1 MEQNNTKSLYEN
13 DSELLKQLMD
23 HIPYSVFF
31 KDKESRFI
39 KINRE
44 CAVKFGFD
52 NPEEAVGKT
61 DFDFFG
67 KEHAQRAFE
76 DEQQIIK
83 TGKAVTD
90 QLEKETPKKDSNETH
105 WALTSKFPLTD
116 QQGNIIGTFGIT
128 RDVTDRIKAEL
139 ALKKSELKYRS
150 IFENIQDVIYRTD
163 REGIITEISPSIEK
177 YSGYKKDQLIGSPVS
192 NFYYYPEDR
201 EKLIKKLRKNGEVS
215 DFEIRLKTIDD
226 KLVYTSVNSYIL
238 RDEEGNITGV
248 EGIMRDITDRKLAD
262 RKLKETYNFFDQILS
277 NTSEGIYV
285 CDTDLTYTF
294 WNKSMEHITGLK
306 ADEVL
311 GKSPDEIFPH
321 IKKNELNN
329 YYRAALEGESL
340 KSDDYFYKVPQ
351 TGKSGW
357 VHAYYV
363 PLRDEDDKISGILV
377 TIVDITLRKKAEQ
390 KLRESDETLNKLSE
404 QIPGTIYQFQR
415 FEDGRTRFLF
425 VSSGFKNL
433 YELDPDEVLDDA
445 NPAFD
450 RVVNSDYNKLIQSI
464 NRSFQTLNDWVM
476 EYRVEL
482 PKKGLRWLR
491 GIARPEKHKDG
502 SVIWHGFISDITE
515 EKQKENE
522 LHRTL
527 DIVSDQNKRLVNFA
541 HIVSHNLR
549 NHAGNFTMLLSLL
562 ENDPSDEERD
572 ELLGYMQTA
581 SDRLNETIKD
591 LNEIVDQ
598 QAEPD
603 KGVKQL
609 KFKSVIGKIKEILST
624 EIISSKVTFKENIPA
639 DLSISY
645 NPAYLESILLNLIS
659 NAIKYRHPERNPEV
673 QIDAKETKNGI
684 QFTISDN
691 GQGIDLEK
699 YGNQLFGM
707 YKTFHKNDNS
717 KGIGLYI
724 TKNQI
729 ESFGGSINVESEP
742 GKGTTFHINLISANH
757 SNSEKS

>member
-1 MEQNNTKSLYEN
+1 MEQNELNSLYGK

-52 NPEEAVGKT
+52 NPEEVVGKT

-90 QLEKETPKKDSNETH
+90 QLEKETPKKDSSETH

-128 RDVTDRIKAEL
+128 RDVTDRIKAEQK
-139 ALKKSELKYRS
+139 LKKSEEKYRS

-177 YSGYKKDQLIGSPVS
+177 YSGYKKDELIGSPVS

-201 EKLIKKLRKNGEVS
+201 EKLIKKLQKNGEVS

-226 KLVYTSVNSYIL
+226 QLIYASVNSYIL

-262 RKLKETYNFFDQILS
+262 SKLKEAYTFFNQILS

-306 ADEVL
+306 ADDVL
-311 GKSPDEIFPH
+311 GKTPDEIFPH
-321 IKKNELNN
+321 VKKYELNN
-329 YYRAALEGESL
+329 YYGAALKGKSV
-340 KSDDYFYKVPQ
+340 KSDDYIYEVPQ

-363 PLRDEDDKISGILV
+363 PLLDKDDKISGILV
-377 TIVDITLRKKAEQ
+377 TIVDISVRKLAEQ
-390 KLRESDETLNKLSE
+390 KLKQSDETLTKLSE
-404 QIPGTIYQFQR
+404 QIPGAIFQFQR
-415 FEDGRTRFLF
+415 FEDGSTRFLF
-425 VSSGFKNL
+425 VSSGFKDL
-433 YELDPDEVLDDA
+433 YELNPEDILVDPVLAFNRVLDA
-445 NPAFD
+445 
-450 RVVNSDYNKLIQSI
+450 DYTKLIQSI
-464 NRSFQTLNDWVM
+464 NLSFQTLENWNM

-482 PKKGLRWLR
+482 PDKGLRWLR
-491 GIARPEKHKDG
+491 GSSRPEKQNDG
-502 SVIWHGFISDITE
+502 SVIWHGYLQDITGR
-515 EKQKENE
+515 KEREQE
-522 LHRTL
+522 LNRTL
-527 DIVSDQNKRLVNFA
+527 DIVSDQNKRLINFA

-549 NHAGNFTMLLSLL
+549 NHASNFVMLLSLF
-562 ENDPSDEERD
+562 DQSADEDERE
-572 ELLGYMQTA
+572 ELIGYLQIA
-581 SDRLNETIKD
+581 SDRLTETIND

-598 QAEPD
+598 QNTAD
-603 KGVKQL
+603 KTINEIVFSESL
-609 KFKSVIGKIKEILST
+609 KKVKEILT
-624 EIISSKVTFKENIPA
+624 VDVISNNVTFNESIPK
-639 DLSISY
+639 DFKLKYS
-645 NPAYLESILLNLIS
+645 PAYLESILLNLIS
-659 NAIKYRHPERNPEV
+659 NAIKYRHPDRDPVIVIEV
-673 QIDAKETKNGI
+673 TENENCTLL
-684 QFTISDN
+684 TISDN
-691 GQGIDLEK
+691 GLGIDLNK
-699 YGNQLFGM
+699 YGDKLFGM
-707 YKTFHKNDNS
+707 YKTFHNHDNS

-724 TKNQI
+724 TKSQVQSMGGTI
-729 ESFGGSINVESEP
+729 EVESEVN
-742 GKGTTFHINLISANH
+742 KGTTFKINL
-757 SNSEKS
+757 NSETV